1 MGHPMFTYD
10 PKLGETI
17 LQYCRDRLALDPIPL
32 DYGSMAPDPSPFI
45 QGLISEH
52 GNDPDKVLEIFSEH
66 LATAVVSIDSP
77 RFLAFIPNAPT
88 KASLLF
94 DMIVS
99 SSSLNGT
106 STMESAGVVVAE
118 NQVLAFLAERAGM
131 PTTSGG
137 TFVSGGSLGNLS
149 ALAVARDDG
158 RRNHPGEDPRHL
170 RCAIS
175 EEAHSSVGAA
185 LHLLGMDTLVVP
197 SRDHVL
203 TADAL
208 RIALD
213 ADAHPESVV
222 AVVATAGT
230 TNAGIV
236 DELEGVGQLARDRG
250 LWYHVDAA
258 YGGAAMLGRTRRG
271 LFSGLRHADSFIVD
285 PHKWLFGPLDSC
297 ALLYRNPRL
306 ARVTHTQHASYLDVL
321 HLPDDTGEVEWNP
334 SDYAVHLSR
343 RARGMPMWF
352 SLVVHGTELY
362 ADAIDQ
368 AIANAEATAELIRSM
383 DHLELCREPTLSV
396 VLYRRLGWGAEDYQ
410 RWSRQLLADQ
420 IALCTPTKWEGETVA
435 RFAFLHPD
443 TTMDIVT
450 AVLDSMRE
458 R

>member
-10 PKLGETI
+10 PTLGETV
-17 LQYCRDRLALDPIPL
+17 LEYCRDRLALDPVPL
-32 DYGSMAPDPSPFI
+32 DYGSMAPDPAPSI
-45 QGLISEH
+45 EGLITEQ
-52 GNDPDKVLEIFSEH
+52 GNDPRKVLDLFASH
-66 LATAVVSIDSP
+66 LAAAVVSIDSP

-94 DMIVS
+94 DMVVS
-99 SSSLNGT
+99 CSSLNGT
-106 STMESAGVVVAE
+106 SYLESAGVVVAE
-118 NQVLAFLAERAGM
+118 NQLLAFLAERAGM
-131 PTTSGG
+131 PESTCG

-158 RRNHPGEDPRHL
+158 RRKHRDHDPRHM

-175 EEAHSSVGAA
+175 EEAHSSVGSA
-185 LHLLGMDTLVVP
+185 LHLLGMDPFVIP

-208 RIALD
+208 RAALD
-213 ADAHPESVV
+213 ADTNPAPVV

-250 LWYHVDAA
+250 LWFHVDAA
-258 YGGAAMLGRTRRG
+258 YGGAAMLGRSRRE
-271 LFSGLRHADSFIVD
+271 LFAGLRHADSLIVD
-285 PHKWLFGPLDSC
+285 PHKWLFAPLDCC
-297 ALLYRNPRL
+297 ALLYREPRL
-306 ARVTHTQHASYLDVL
+306 ARTTHTQHASYLDVL
-321 HLPDDTGEVEWNP
+321 HVQDDEGEVEWNP

-343 RARGMPMWF
+343 RARGLPMWF
-352 SLVVHGTELY
+352 SLAVHGTDLY

-368 AIANAEATAELIRSM
+368 AVATAGEAAALITSL
-383 DHLELCREPTLSV
+383 DHVELCRDPTLSI
-396 VLYRRLGWGAEDYQ
+396 VLYRRVGWGPDDYY

-420 IALCTPTKWEGETVA
+420 IAFCTPSKWEGETVA

-443 TTMDIVT
+443 TTMEMVADI
-450 AVLDSMRE
+450 LDSMR
-458 R
+458 

>member
-10 PKLGETI
+10 PALGDAIFE
-17 LQYCRDRLALDPIPL
+17 YCRTRLSLDPVPL
-32 DYGSMAPDPSPFI
+32 DYGGIGDDPAARI
-45 QGLISEH
+45 EGLISAR
-52 GNDPDKVLEIFSEH
+52 GNDPAEVLELFAAH
-66 LATAVVSIDSP
+66 LATAIISIDSP

-99 SSSLNGT
+99 CSSLNGT
-106 STMESAGVVVAE
+106 SFMESAGVVVAE
-118 NQVLAFLAERAGM
+118 NQLLAFLAERAGM
-131 PTTSGG
+131 PAGSGG

-158 RRNHPGEDPRHL
+158 RRRHPGEDSRHL

-175 EEAHSSVGAA
+175 QEAHSSVGSA

-197 SRDHVL
+197 SPDHVL

-208 RIALD
+208 RATLD

-222 AVVATAGT
+222 AVVATGGT

-258 YGGAAMLGRTRRG
+258 YGGAAMLGRARSE
-271 LFSGLRHADSFIVD
+271 LFRGLRHADSFIVD
-285 PHKWLFGPLDSC
+285 PHKWLFAPLDCC
-297 ALLYRNPRL
+297 ALIYRNPRL
-306 ARVTHTQHASYLDVL
+306 ARTTHTQHASYLDVL
-321 HLPDDTGEVEWNP
+321 HVVDDEGEVEWNP

-352 SLVVHGTELY
+352 SLVVHGTDLY
-362 ADAIDQ
+362 ADAIDR
-368 AIANAEATAELIRSM
+368 AIANAEATAALVTSL
-383 DHLELCREPTLSV
+383 DYVELCREPMLSI
-396 VLYRRLGWGAEDYQ
+396 VLYRRLGWGPDDYH

-420 IALCTPTKWEGETVA
+420 IALVTPTKWEGETVA

-443 TTMDIVT
+443 TTMEIV
-450 AVLDSMRE
+450 AEVLDSMR
-458 R
+458 

>member
-10 PKLGETI
+10 PELGETI
-17 LQYCRDRLALDPIPL
+17 LTYCRERLAVDPIPL
-32 DYGSMAPDPSPFI
+32 DFGSMAPDPAPSI
-45 QGLISEH
+45 QGLINEH
-52 GNDPDKVLEIFSEH
+52 GNDPNKVLEIFSAH
-66 LATAVVSIDSP
+66 LAAAVVSIDSP

-88 KASLLF
+88 KNSLLF
-94 DMIVS
+94 DMVVS
-99 SSSLNGT
+99 CSSLNGT
-106 STMESAGVVVAE
+106 SYMESAGVVVAE
-118 NQVLAFLAERAGM
+118 NQLLAFLAERAGM
-131 PTTSGG
+131 PETSGG

-158 RRNHPGEDPRHL
+158 RRHHPDVDPRHL

-185 LHLLGMDTLVVP
+185 LHLLGMDPFVVP

-208 RIALD
+208 GAALD
-213 ADAHPESVV
+213 AVEHPESIV

-236 DELEGVGQLARDRG
+236 DELEGVGQIARDRG

-258 YGGAAMLGRTRRG
+258 YGGAAMLGRKRRE
-271 LFSGLRHADSFIVD
+271 LFAGLRHADSFIVD
-285 PHKWLFGPLDSC
+285 PHKWLYAPLDCC
-297 ALLYRNPRL
+297 ALLYREPRL
-306 ARVTHTQHASYLDVL
+306 ARTTHTQHASYLDVL
-321 HLPDDTGEVEWNP
+321 HVTDDEGEVEWNP

-352 SLVVHGTELY
+352 SLAVHGTDLY
-362 ADAIDQ
+362 ADAIDC
-368 AIANAEATAELIRSM
+368 AVTNAESTAELIRSL
-383 DHLELCREPTLSV
+383 DYVELCRDPTLSV
-396 VLYRRLGWGAEDYQ
+396 VLYRRLGWGPDDYL

-420 IALCTPTKWEGETVA
+420 VALCTPTKWEGETVA

-443 TTMDIVT
+443 TTMEMVA
-450 AVLDSMRE
+450 AVLDSMR
-458 R
+458 